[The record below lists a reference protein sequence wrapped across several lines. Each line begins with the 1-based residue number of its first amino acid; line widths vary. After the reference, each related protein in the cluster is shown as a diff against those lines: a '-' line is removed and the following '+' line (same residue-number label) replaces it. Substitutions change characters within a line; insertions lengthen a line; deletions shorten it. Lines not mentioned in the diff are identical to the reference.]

1 MKKTTLYIFLVIFFC
16 TNAFTES
23 RDRNTELDE
32 LFNQLKKSKNAS
44 IAFEIEAKIWNIW
57 STHPTQ
63 KKLTDSLEI
72 GSNLM
77 SWGELESAYQ
87 IFSRIIDSAPE
98 WSEGWNRRATVLYL
112 MGKYTDSLSDIDEV
126 LKRENRHFGAL
137 SGQALIQIGLKNYE
151 QAINSYKTAQSI
163 YPFIRA
169 ADIMIPQLQ
178 ELINNEA
185 I

>member
-1 MKKTTLYIFLVIFFC
+1 MKKTTLHIFLVIFFC

-77 SWGELESAYQ
+77 SRGELESAYQ
-87 IFSRIIDSAPE
+87 IFSKIIDSAPE
-98 WSEGWNRRATVLYL
+98 WPEGWNRRATVLYL
-112 MGKYTDSLSDIDEV
+112 MGKYTDSLNDIDEV

-178 ELINNEA
+178 ELINKEA